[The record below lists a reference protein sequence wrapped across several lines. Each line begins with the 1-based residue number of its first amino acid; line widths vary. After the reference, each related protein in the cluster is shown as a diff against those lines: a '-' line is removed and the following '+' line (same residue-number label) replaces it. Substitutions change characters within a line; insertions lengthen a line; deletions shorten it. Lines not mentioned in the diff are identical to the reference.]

1 MIEGWVISIGPF
13 IIFIWPSLCRFSL
26 FAISADIGVPQ
37 IRDVSVVDNSVG
49 YLKALFL
56 KVGLFVVVVVVLV
69 DDATVASFLSRLVV
83 VIDLDVIV
91 VDFVVVGVDNG
102 EAVVVLNWLTGPQCS
117 RGNLFQSASNFA
129 SGHSSPQLKGSLII
143 GSLPLILSPSTPL
156 LSQ

>member
-102 EAVVVLNWLTGPQCS
+102 EAVVVLNWLTRPQCLK
-117 RGNLFQSASNFA
+117 R
-129 SGHSSPQLKGSLII
+129 SSSI
-143 GSLPLILSPSTPL
+143 LPFTY
-156 LSQ
+156 